1 MKNLLLGID
10 CSGAMTSVALASE
23 VEALGESNLL
33 LGRRQSRELPRM
45 VSEML
50 RLGEAEL
57 NDLSALALTRGPGFF
72 SGIRVG
78 ISYGLSLAFS
88 LKVPVIPL
96 SSLEVLAFG
105 SALEKI
111 PVISLIPAKRGAFFC
126 GAYIL
131 HQGEFSPLR
140 EESFLSL
147 SQVEERAR
155 ELGEQYPQVL
165 CAADISCAETP
176 AFEAM
181 GVTLMK
187 THIRGLK
194 LLELAR
200 GRESQNPEILKAS
213 YLRTTW

>member
-1 MKNLLLGID
+1 MENLILGID
-10 CSGAMTSVALASE
+10 CSGGMTSVALASE
-23 VEALGESNLL
+23 EEVLGENNLL

-50 RLGEAEL
+50 RLGEGEL
-57 NDLSALALTRGPGFF
+57 NDLSALAVTRGPGFF

-88 LKVPVIPL
+88 LNIPVIPL
-96 SSLEVLAFG
+96 SSLEALAFG
-105 SALEKI
+105 AALEGI
-111 PVISLIPAKRGAFFC
+111 PVISLIPAKRGAFFF

-131 HQGEFSPLR
+131 HHGEFSPLQ

-147 SQVEERAR
+147 SQVEERGG
-155 ELGEQYPQVL
+155 ELAEQYPSVL
-165 CAADISCAETP
+165 CAADISCGETP
-176 AFEAM
+176 AFAAM
-181 GVTLMK
+181 GVTLVK

-200 GRESQNPEILKAS
+200 QRESQNPETLKAS